1 MANDSPTNAVDLSPP
16 IRNIVVGSGSAPQRP
31 QQQGVVVDTTFHR
44 AVHKIRLSAL
54 SHNYSEVESA
64 ANRQKCSVIV
74 VVKAD
79 GYGHGAIPSA
89 IFLADKIGADAFAVA
104 TLEVSFVLTS
114 FHHCTT
120 RSWIFRLCISHLNI
134 FLCLPFCFLLEYR
147 TESVL

>member
-1 MANDSPTNAVDLSPP
+1 MTNPRKKHPDELVGLNLAPVTDRRVTITMMDNDAPPP
-16 IRNIVVGSGSAPQRP
+16 IRNIVVGNHPRKQ
-31 QQQGVVVDTTFHR
+31 QQILQQGVVVDTTFHR

-64 ANRQKCSVIV
+64 ANRQRCSVIV

-104 TLEVSFVLTS
+104 TLEVSVCYCCIVL
-114 FHHCTT
+114 
-120 RSWIFRLCISHLNI
+120 L
-134 FLCLPFCFLLEYR
+134 
-147 TESVL
+147 

>member
-1 MANDSPTNAVDLSPP
+1 MVDSSLTNGADPSPP
-16 IRNIVVGSGSAPQRP
+16 IRNIVVGAGNAQQRS
-31 QQQGVVVDTTFHR
+31 QQQGVVVDTTYHR

-104 TLEVSFVLTS
+104 TLEVSYEVSLQS
-114 FHHCTT
+114 
-120 RSWIFRLCISHLNI
+120 
-134 FLCLPFCFLLEYR
+134 
-147 TESVL
+147 

>member
-1 MANDSPTNAVDLSPP
+1 MANEDISNDLDSSPP
-16 IRNIVVGSGSAPQRP
+16 IRNIVVGAGSSQQRP

-104 TLEVSFVLTS
+104 TLEVSYGMLYGMLSCFRDYLFV
-114 FHHCTT
+114 
-120 RSWIFRLCISHLNI
+120 IF
-134 FLCLPFCFLLEYR
+134 
-147 TESVL
+147 